1 MNLCQHASCASAR
14 VCAAQWWLTC
24 TLGVHV
30 MQVIAIVKRFLVEH
44 GLTNKPL
51 FLWGASSGGTLAL
64 KLPAAL
70 KAKREAAVD
79 GEYVFKVDGI
89 ISGQACSAIKR
100 YLAAISPLYLTPLL
114 CLLLSVLSIRFTCT
128 VHLSSLAFP
137 LLAEV
142 ATPTNYASDRSG
154 GLAVPDFPPTVFIG
168 MQVGSRRR
176 WRHSA

>member
-1 MNLCQHASCASAR
+1 
-14 VCAAQWWLTC
+14 
-24 TLGVHV
+24 

-89 ISGQACSAIKR
+89 ISGQACSALKR
-100 YLAAISPLYLTPLL
+100 YLAAISRLYLTPLL
-114 CLLLSVLSIRFTCT
+114 SLLLSVLNIRFTST
-128 VHLSSLAFP
+128 VHFSSLAAFP
-137 LLAEV
+137 SLAEV